1 MQRAAKEL
9 AQKEFALPGDST
21 GGISKLYAASI
32 KHNTVD
38 DNEAINGLLE
48 KYSSAGKGFDGLPSQ
63 ERVLT
68 RWSMQLATE
77 DLIRDWVQ
85 ISEPA
90 LEKFMNDNFS

>member
-9 AQKEFALPGDST
+9 AQKEFALPGDLS
-21 GGISKLYAASI
+21 GGISRLYAASI
-32 KHNTVD
+32 KHNTIE
-38 DNEAINGLLE
+38 DNEAINSALE

-68 RWSMQLATE
+68 RWSMQLAAE

>member
-48 KYSSAGKGFDGLPSQ
+48 KYSSPGKGFDGLPSQ
-63 ERVLT
+63 ERVLS